1 MTPSS
6 GHTVQQLSAPSSAFL
21 SNIVHL
27 FEVSVQDN
35 NDDLDEAFAGL
46 SRMNYHFL
54 LIMMSVLILPPNP
67 LPDDFFHQV
76 MKINFQ
82 AFENET

>member
-35 NDDLDEAFAGL
+35 NDDLDEAFAGAIEDEL
-46 SRMNYHFL
+46 SLSLDNDVSLDSTSKSSTWRLF
-54 LIMMSVLILPPNP
+54 SPS
-67 LPDDFFHQV
+67 D
-76 MKINFQ
+76 
-82 AFENET
+82 EN

>member
-35 NDDLDEAFAGL
+35 NDDLDEAFAGVIEDEL
-46 SRMNYHFL
+46 SLSLDNDVSL
-54 LIMMSVLILPPNP
+54 DSTS
-67 LPDDFFHQV
+67 
-76 MKINFQ
+76 KSS
-82 AFENET
+82 T